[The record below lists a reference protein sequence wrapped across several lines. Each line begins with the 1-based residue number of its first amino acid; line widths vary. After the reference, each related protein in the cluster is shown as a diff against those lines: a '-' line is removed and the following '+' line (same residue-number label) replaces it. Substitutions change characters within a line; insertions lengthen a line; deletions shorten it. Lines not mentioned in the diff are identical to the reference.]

1 MQFATPI
8 STFSPMHRACV
19 KDGLEAA
26 KRRGKTLG
34 RPRKD
39 MDTAVRMWQ
48 SGDYSVSE
56 ICEAMNCCRQT
67 LYNAIKR
74 AGAVRD

>member
-1 MQFATPI
+1 
-8 STFSPMHRACV
+8 
-19 KDGLEAA
+19 
-26 KRRGKTLG
+26 
-34 RPRKD
+34 

-48 SGDYSVSE
+48 SGDYSVAE
-56 ICEAMNCCRQT
+56 VCEAVGCCRQT

>member
-1 MQFATPI
+1 MR
-8 STFSPMHRACV
+8 RARV

-26 KRRGKTLG
+26 KRRGKALG
-34 RPRKD
+34 RPRKS

-48 SGDYSVSE
+48 SGDYSVAE
-56 ICEAMNCCRQT
+56 VCEAVGCCRQT